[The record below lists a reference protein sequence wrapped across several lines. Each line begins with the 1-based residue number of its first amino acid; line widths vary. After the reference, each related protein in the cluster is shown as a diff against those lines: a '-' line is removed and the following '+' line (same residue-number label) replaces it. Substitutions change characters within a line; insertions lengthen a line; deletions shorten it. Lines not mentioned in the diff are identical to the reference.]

1 MHCIS
6 TENLACVALS
16 VQKLWRVPNF
26 KFRSRDPDHAHFK
39 GQFDL
44 LWQTRVVLNMH
55 TKYEVSSLNRSKDIE
70 GSQNLHIY

>member
-1 MHCIS
+1 MYQP
-6 TENLACVALS
+6 TKFGVALFKS
-16 VQKLWRVPNF
+16 YGGVLNF